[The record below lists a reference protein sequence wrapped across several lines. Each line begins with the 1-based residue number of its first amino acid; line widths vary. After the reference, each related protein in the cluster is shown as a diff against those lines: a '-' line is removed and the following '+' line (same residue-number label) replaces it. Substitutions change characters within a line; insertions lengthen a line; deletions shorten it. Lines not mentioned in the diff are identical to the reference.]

1 MLQELW
7 AKSTN
12 NQPREFIFFRHYRCQ
27 CDPGCLRMT
36 GATAW
41 RQIHNE
47 EEENTMKRYALF
59 LLGVVAVIM
68 FAPAAFAQGTAG
80 EAVAT
85 NWVAITSGFAMA
97 IASAAGG
104 YAQAKATAAACEGL
118 ARNPGAA
125 AAIRFALILA
135 LVLIE
140 SMALYTFAIVFLKV
154 K

>member
-1 MLQELW
+1 
-7 AKSTN
+7 
-12 NQPREFIFFRHYRCQ
+12 
-27 CDPGCLRMT
+27 MT
-36 GATAW
+36 GATSG
-41 RQIHNE
+41 RQFHNE
-47 EEENTMKRYALF
+47 EKTMRKYALF
-59 LLGVVAVIM
+59 LLAVVAVIL
-68 FAPAAFAQGTAG
+68 FAPAAFAQGG
-80 EAVAT
+80 PGGAVET

-125 AAIRFALILA
+125 PAIRFALILA

-154 K
+154 VK

>member
-1 MLQELW
+1 
-7 AKSTN
+7 
-12 NQPREFIFFRHYRCQ
+12 
-27 CDPGCLRMT
+27 
-36 GATAW
+36 
-41 RQIHNE
+41 
-47 EEENTMKRYALF
+47 MKRYALF
-59 LLGVVAVIM
+59 LLSVVAISLL
-68 FAPAAFAQGTAG
+68 APAAFAQETGGAAG
-80 EAVAT
+80 SAA